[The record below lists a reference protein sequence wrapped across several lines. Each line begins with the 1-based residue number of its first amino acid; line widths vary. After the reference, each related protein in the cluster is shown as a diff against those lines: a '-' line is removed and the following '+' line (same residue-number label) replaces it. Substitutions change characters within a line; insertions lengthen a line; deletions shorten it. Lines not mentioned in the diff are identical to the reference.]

1 MKPDMKNFNGM
12 KRIFM
17 MIMLSLILA
26 VSASAQGGRDIYN
39 RYSGKKGVS
48 AVYISPAMF
57 KLIKSLPD
65 VEIDDRDVDF
75 SSIIRTFD
83 GMYILDVEDT
93 VLAARLKGE
102 VEDFVAKGKYEL
114 LMEAVDEDE
123 RMRIYVALEKGIVT
137 DFMMLVAER
146 QETSVISITGKMP
159 FESLE
164 QLLKVDEQIR

>member
-1 MKPDMKNFNGM
+1 
-12 KRIFM
+12 
-17 MIMLSLILA
+17 
-26 VSASAQGGRDIYN
+26 
-39 RYSGKKGVS
+39 
-48 AVYISPAMF
+48 
-57 KLIKSLPD
+57 
-65 VEIDDRDVDF
+65 
-75 SSIIRTFD
+75 
-83 GMYILDVEDT
+83 MYILDVEDT

>member
-1 MKPDMKNFNGM
+1 
-12 KRIFM
+12 
-17 MIMLSLILA
+17 
-26 VSASAQGGRDIYN
+26 
-39 RYSGKKGVS
+39 
-48 AVYISPAMF
+48 
-57 KLIKSLPD
+57 
-65 VEIDDRDVDF
+65 
-75 SSIIRTFD
+75 
-83 GMYILDVEDT
+83 MYILDVEDA